1 MNKSLYLF
9 SIVISLGLIFYL
21 YFINFDN
28 MSETELVNSVL
39 YWYIPLVFGMY
50 GLTAL
55 RLKKNATED
64 DTSVVKKLFQ
74 SQDNSMTAL
83 AITILL
89 LGGIIGIVLFFL
101 PLSIFKEK
109 SKNFDISVAIFGT
122 ILWLVALFGF
132 FVLLWPSL

>member
-1 MNKSLYLF
+1 
-9 SIVISLGLIFYL
+9 
-21 YFINFDN
+21 

>member
-1 MNKSLYLF
+1 MNKTLYLL
-9 SIVISLGLIFYL
+9 SILISLGLIYYL
-21 YFINFDN
+21 YFVNFDN

-39 YWYIPLVFGMY
+39 YWYIPLIFGMY
-50 GLTAL
+50 GLTAIK
-55 RLKKNATED
+55 LKKNATGQ

-74 SQDNSMTAL
+74 SKDNSMTAL
-83 AITILL
+83 AITFIV
-89 LGGIIGIVLFFL
+89 LGGIIGVVLFFL